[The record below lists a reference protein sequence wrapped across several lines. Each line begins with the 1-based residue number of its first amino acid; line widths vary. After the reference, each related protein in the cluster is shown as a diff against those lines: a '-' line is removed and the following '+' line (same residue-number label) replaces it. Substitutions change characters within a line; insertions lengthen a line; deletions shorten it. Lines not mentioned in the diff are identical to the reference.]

1 METVKRGIKPV
12 RRKVKTNDLFKY
24 FDFVKD
30 LCSWFPQKGTID
42 IISWNRVGDA
52 LKDFYNTFGPE
63 KVPVTAFSYWNLIKE
78 LIDKEEACPTVI
90 AVTSQ
95 TEEILKD
102 SSKTNKVKTRGE
114 EQIDLI
120 SLESEDEGAQG
131 GHGVPEDRKKVHK
144 MMKEKN
150 LILDSSQ
157 M

>member
-1 METVKRGIKPV
+1 M
-12 RRKVKTNDLFKY
+12 KY

-30 LCSWFPQKGTID
+30 LYPWFPSEGTID
-42 IISWNRVGDA
+42 IKRWNRVGDA

-78 LIDKEEACPTVI
+78 FIDKKEACPIVI
-90 AVTSQ
+90 AATSQ

-102 SSKTNKVKTRGE
+102 SSKTNKVKTHGE
-114 EQIDLI
+114 AQIDLI

-144 MMKEKN
+144 KDYESEKSGIR
-150 LILDSSQ
+150 LTTQ
-157 M
+157 ARCET

>member
-1 METVKRGIKPV
+1 M
-12 RRKVKTNDLFKY
+12 
-24 FDFVKD
+24 
-30 LCSWFPQKGTID
+30 
-42 IISWNRVGDA
+42 
-52 LKDFYNTFGPE
+52 
-63 KVPVTAFSYWNLIKE
+63 TAFSYWNLIKE
-78 LIDKEEACPTVI
+78 LIDKKEACPTVI
-90 AVTSQ
+90 AVISQ

-120 SLESEDEGAQG
+120 SLESEDEDAQG